1 MILVVELLLSIIQ
14 LNMCKYLM
22 CSLIY
27 LKNVTPKVA
36 FFSLQVQSFEQ
47 VGETQFLTTI
57 HDADN
62 INHIVV
68 FMTGTVPFPQ
78 GMGGLG

>member
-1 MILVVELLLSIIQ
+1 MLRKFPFAV
-14 LNMCKYLM
+14 
-22 CSLIY
+22 
-27 LKNVTPKVA
+27 
-36 FFSLQVQSFEQ
+36 LQVQSFEQ

-68 FMTGTVPFPQ
+68 FMTGTIPFPQ
-78 GMGGLG
+78 GMAALG

>member
-1 MILVVELLLSIIQ
+1 M
-14 LNMCKYLM
+14 
-22 CSLIY
+22 
-27 LKNVTPKVA
+27 KVA
-36 FFSLQVQSFEQ
+36 FPLFQVQSFEQ

-68 FMTGTVPFPQ
+68 FMTGTVAFPQ